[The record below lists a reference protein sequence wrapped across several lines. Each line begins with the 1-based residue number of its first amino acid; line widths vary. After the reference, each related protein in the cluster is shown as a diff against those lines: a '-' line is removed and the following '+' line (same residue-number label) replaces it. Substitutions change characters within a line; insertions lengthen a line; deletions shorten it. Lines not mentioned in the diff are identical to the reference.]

1 MSHFKKFD
9 KALYEKNDSIAREAA
24 KKFFEAQGVTA
35 VDNPDKYGVDLLL
48 DTGSCVEVEVKH
60 TWKDEFK
67 FDTLQIP
74 ARKEKF
80 AKLGC
85 VFMVFNSNIT
95 KAFIV
100 HGAVVLDSPKKE
112 VYNKYVAKGEMFF
125 QVPVDK
131 LILCEL

>member
-1 MSHFKKFD
+1 MKQFKKFD
-9 KALYEKNDSIAREAA
+9 KELYEKNDSLAKEAA
-24 KKFFEAQGVTA
+24 KKFFAAQGVTA

-48 DTGSCVEVEVKH
+48 DTGSSIEVEVKH
-60 TWKDEFK
+60 TWKDDFK

-100 HGAVVLDSPKKE
+100 HGDIVLASPKKE
-112 VYNKYVAKGEMFF
+112 VYNKYMPKGEMFF
-125 QVPVDK
+125 QIPVDK

>member
-1 MSHFKKFD
+1 MKQFKKFD
-9 KALYEKNDSIAREAA
+9 KELYEKNDSLAKEAA
-24 KKFFEAQGVTA
+24 KKFFAAQGVTA

-48 DTGSCVEVEVKH
+48 DTGSFIEVEVKH
-60 TWKDEFK
+60 TWKDDFK

-85 VFMVFNSNIT
+85 LFMVFNSNIT

-100 HGAVVLDSPKKE
+100 HGDIVLASPKEE
-112 VYNKYVAKGEMFF
+112 VYNKYMPKGEMFF
-125 QVPVDK
+125 QIPVDK